1 MLCMHNCGPRQVY
14 SSGQIFSTI
23 YFLPSGRQK
32 RVRNTENKR
41 KGKKQRTVLRFAVY
55 AGTSVDLAQL
65 GEDFRG
71 GACLGAVHHAAMA
84 G

>member
-1 MLCMHNCGPRQVY
+1 MLCVHSCGSRQVY

-32 RVRNTENKR
+32 RVRHTENKR
-41 KGKKQRTVLRFAVY
+41 EGKKQRTFLRLSVY
-55 AGTSVDLAQL
+55 AGASVDLAQL